1 MFVSSMWSIW
11 VCLKILDI
19 PTSFSL
25 LMPRVW
31 RGKNAQ
37 HKKVC
42 RCDRMSPRPIGGS
55 LVGSADLEND
65 NALTSLE

>member
-1 MFVSSMWSIW
+1 MDVCFYNVIHLGVSE
-11 VCLKILDI
+11 ILDI
-19 PTSFSL
+19 PTSF
-25 LMPRVW
+25 MPRVW

-55 LVGSADLEND
+55 VVGSDDLEND